1 MRKKPILRTAGILL
15 TALLGVTGISGCQ
28 KTADNGSDVKQQDGV
43 ITVQVGTMG
52 TYSPFSYY
60 DEDDSLTGYDI
71 EVVRKIE
78 ELDPSI
84 HFEFTS
90 GPWDSLFVGLE
101 SDKFQMLA
109 NQIARTEEREEK
121 YYLSEYGY
129 HMVVN
134 RLIVKKGRTDIQ
146 DFEDLKG
153 LKVGLTV
160 GDNHNEEV
168 EEWNEANGNVID
180 LVYYEEDVTTLLQE
194 IVNGKIDATLNDPV
208 MAVSKAKLQGL
219 EVEPV
224 GEQLSAKPAYF
235 VFQKDEQGK
244 IIKEKVDA
252 ALKQL
257 IDSGEL
263 SELSVEWFGTDYT
276 PSTP

>member
-1 MRKKPILRTAGILL
+1 MKRNAILRTAGLL
-15 TALLGVTGISGCQ
+15 LIAVLGVAGLSGCQ
-28 KTADNGSDVKQQDGV
+28 KADEKSSNAEKKDGV

-60 DEDDSLTGYDI
+60 DENDRLTGYDI

-78 ELDPSI
+78 ELDPSL

-121 YYLSEYGY
+121 YYLSDYGY

-134 RLIVKKGRTDIQ
+134 QLIVKKGRTDIQ

-208 MAVSKAKLQGL
+208 MALSKAKLQGL
-219 EVEPV
+219 EIEPV

-235 VFQKDEQGK
+235 VFKQDEQGK
-244 IIKEKVDA
+244 IVKEKVDA

-257 IDSGEL
+257 IESGEL
-263 SELSVEWFGTDYT
+263 SKLSLEWFGTDYT
-276 PSTP
+276 PQEK